1 MLNPSWPIHEPAR
14 LALGYFDL
22 YFSRACMN
30 FPLRKLAAID
40 IGSNAVR
47 CQISAVLY
55 YEGRYR
61 LKRVEYV
68 RFPMRLGEDVFAS
81 GQISPAK
88 ERSLSSFCTRCKLL
102 MEVHDVAHYL
112 ICATSAMRSAANG
125 AGHCRPRAAS
135 ELGMEIKVIDGQDE
149 AFYINRVIE
158 HVLEDNKH
166 YLHIDVGGGSTEFNI
181 YHDRR
186 KVAAQS
192 FEIGSIRRMQQEE
205 SGEPTPRPGRALGP
219 HGSLGARTTP
229 ASYHVTRAIGTGGN
243 INKIYSLSPAAP
255 EQARHPAQHR
265 QHPHR
270 LAGLSM
276 ERAGERGHAQPRPR
290 RRHRARRPHLPLGHG
305 MGQHQQHARARHRP
319 ERRHAA
325 GPVRRLLRRELS
337 PDAGHPAQLPV
348 PDVQN
353 RPAEME

>member
-1 MLNPSWPIHEPAR
+1 
-14 LALGYFDL
+14 
-22 YFSRACMN
+22 MN

-68 RFPMRLGEDVFAS
+68 RFPMRLGEDVFAT

-88 ERSLSSFCTRCKLL
+88 EEQFVKFLHSLQLL

-125 AGHCRPRAAS
+125 ATIVARVRQ

-158 HVLEDNKH
+158 HVLEDKRH

-181 YHDRR
+181 YYDRR
-186 KVAAQS
+186 KVVAQS

-205 SGEPTPRPGRALGP
+205 SGEVGTEAQAELWTRMEAWVR
-219 HGSLGARTTP
+219 HNARQ
-229 ASYHVTRAIGTGGN
+229 YHVTRAIGTGGN
-243 INKIYSLSPAAP
+243 INKIYSLTAAAP
-255 EQARHPAQHR
+255 DKHITRRAIEATLN
-265 QHPHR
+265 R
-270 LAGLSM
+270 LSGLSM
-276 ERAGERGHAQPRPR
+276 TERVNVAMLNPD
-290 RRHRARRPHLPLGHG
+290 RADVIIP
-305 MGQHQQHARARHRP
+305 
-319 ERRHAA
+319 
-325 GPVRRLLRRELS
+325 
-337 PDAGHPAQLPV
+337 AGHIYLSAMQWANINTMVVPDIGLKDGMLQSLFEEFFDELNPITGHTAHPPV
-348 PDVQN
+348 PDMQN
-353 RPAEME
+353 HPAEME

>member
-1 MLNPSWPIHEPAR
+1 
-14 LALGYFDL
+14 
-22 YFSRACMN
+22 MN

-47 CQISAVLY
+47 CQISAVLF

-68 RFPMRLGEDVFAS
+68 RYPMRLGEDVFAT
-81 GQISPAK
+81 GRISQAK
-88 ERSLSSFCTRCKLL
+88 ADKFVKFLHSLRLL

-125 AGHCRPRAAS
+125 AELAARVRE
-135 ELGMEIKVIDGQDE
+135 ELGMGIKIIDGQDE

-158 HVLEDNKH
+158 HVLEDKRH

-186 KVAAQS
+186 KVASES

-205 SGEPTPRPGRALGP
+205 GGEPNTTAQDELW
-219 HGSLGARTTP
+219 ARME
-229 ASYHVTRAIGTGGN
+229 AWVRHNARKYHVTRAIGTGGN
-243 INKIYSLSPAAP
+243 INKIYSLTSAAP
-255 EQARHPAQHR
+255 DRHVTRRAIESVLN
-265 QHPHR
+265 R

-276 ERAGERGHAQPRPR
+276 SERVNVAMLNPDRADVIVPAGHIYLSAMEWAGVNHMVVPDIG
-290 RRHRARRPHLPLGHG
+290 LKDG
-305 MGQHQQHARARHRP
+305 MLQALFEEFFDEMHP
-319 ERRHAA
+319 E
-325 GPVRRLLRRELS
+325 
-337 PDAGHPAQLPV
+337 AGHPAVLPV

-353 RPAEME
+353 TPEGVE

>member
-1 MLNPSWPIHEPAR
+1 
-14 LALGYFDL
+14 
-22 YFSRACMN
+22 MN
-30 FPLRKLAAID
+30 YPLRKLAAID

-81 GQISPAK
+81 GRISPAK
-88 ERSLSSFCTRCKLL
+88 EEKFVKFLHSLKLL
-102 MEVHDVAHYL
+102 MEVHEVCHYL
-112 ICATSAMRSAANG
+112 VCATSAMRSASNG
-125 AGHCRPRAAS
+125 AAIKARVQQ

-149 AFYINRVIE
+149 AFFINRVIE
-158 HVLEDNKH
+158 HLLEDNKH

-205 SGEPTPRPGRALGP
+205 SGDANTDAQTDLW
-219 HGSLGARTTP
+219 ARME
-229 ASYHVTRAIGTGGN
+229 AWVREQSRKHHVTRAIGTGGN

-255 EQARHPAQHR
+255 NRPITKR
-265 QHPHR
+265 SIDTILTR
-270 LAGLSM
+270 LSGLSM
-276 ERAGERGHAQPRPR
+276 EQRVNVAMLNPDRADVIVPAGHIYLSAMEWAGINSMLVPDIGLKDGMLQSLFEDFFDELN
-290 RRHRARRPHLPLGHG
+290 PH
-305 MGQHQQHARARHRP
+305 P
-319 ERRHAA
+319 ET
-325 GPVRRLLRRELS
+325 
-337 PDAGHPAQLPV
+337 GHPAHLPV
-348 PDVQN
+348 PDMQN
-353 RPAEME
+353 QHAEQLE

>member
-1 MLNPSWPIHEPAR
+1 
-14 LALGYFDL
+14 
-22 YFSRACMN
+22 MN

-68 RFPMRLGEDVFAS
+68 RFPMRLGEDVFAT

-88 ERSLSSFCTRCKLL
+88 TEQFVKFLHSLKLL
-102 MEVHDVAHYL
+102 MEVHGVAHHL
-112 ICATSAMRSAANG
+112 ICATSAMRSASNG
-125 AGHCRPRAAS
+125 AAIVARVR
-135 ELGMEIKVIDGQDE
+135 EQLGLEIRVIDGQDE

-158 HVLEDNKH
+158 HVLEDKRH

-205 SGEPTPRPGRALGP
+205 SGAASTEAQAELWTRMEAWVR
-219 HGSLGARTTP
+219 HNARQ
-229 ASYHVTRAIGTGGN
+229 YHVTRAIGTGGN
-243 INKIYSLSPAAP
+243 INKLYSLTPAAP
-255 EQARHPAQHR
+255 DKAVTRRSLETTLA
-265 QHPHR
+265 R

-276 ERAGERGHAQPRPR
+276 NERVNVAMLNPDRADVIVPAGHIYLSAMQWANVNNMVVPDIGLKDGMLQSLFEDFFDEMNPDGGHA
-290 RRHRARRPHLPLGHG
+290 
-305 MGQHQQHARARHRP
+305 
-319 ERRHAA
+319 E
-325 GPVRRLLRRELS
+325 
-337 PDAGHPAQLPV
+337 HPPV

-353 RPAEME
+353 LPIGID